1 MNYLKDHFEAIDFV
15 FDIVKQ
21 NRPITKG
28 FILEL
33 HQLITSHQDTTTAI
47 DSLGNIVTINL
58 LKGKFKQHENN
69 PKREDGTIYLYCP
82 PLQVDSEMENLIN
95 ILDDLEKKQVKPIII
110 ASWFHHAFTQIHPFQ
125 DGNGRIARLLASL
138 ILIKHKLFPFT
149 VRGKEKKKYIDSLEL
164 ADNRKPQSLID
175 FFCEVEKRNIEEA
188 LNQNFQFAYSKTSF
202 TDVADV
208 FSKKLE
214 SWKQKTLKSKTELFE
229 INRNKIFE
237 ICNFFLNELKQNLIE
252 KLKGNA
258 EIFIETCSPNNV
270 EKRTNY
276 TIQISEYAK
285 THNYFF
291 NRTMPRGWFRFVIK
305 LSKERQYQLII
316 SIHHF
321 GYDDSTIA
329 IGAFLD
335 FIEPMILEVENKR
348 ISVKR
353 KKNIIAKLP
362 FEIAPLTVSL
372 DVKINDLENEIKS
385 FLQDT
390 VTLTL
395 AQIASE
401 IN

>member
-1 MNYLKDHFEAIDFV
+1 
-15 FDIVKQ
+15 
-21 NRPITKG
+21 
-28 FILEL
+28 
-33 HQLITSHQDTTTAI
+33 QDTTTAI